1 MKALLFKATRGA
13 TLIDHTGIN
22 QAIQDHEDLF
32 SILSEAGQL
41 ALWHRCVKEVNSLYD
56 FYKIMFGSKLATSGV
71 AIFLVED
78 EDAELLLAGKDM
90 PKGWKPLYH
99 AGSY

>member
-13 TLIDHTGIN
+13 TLINHPEMN
-22 QAIQDHEDLF
+22 KVLQNHYDLGE
-32 SILSEAGQL
+32 ILTEAGQL
-41 ALWHRCVKEVNSLYD
+41 ALWLACVKEVNSLYD